1 MNCIVIYDIVE
12 DKLRNKIA
20 DVCFDFG
27 LQRIQ
32 YSAFFGE
39 LTHNQK
45 ETLFKRVKRLIGE
58 KAGNIQIYPVCE
70 KDLGLKLGYVVE
82 KENLPPLAPPIT
94 HKRGRGRP

>member
-12 DKLRNKIA
+12 DKIRNKIA
-20 DVCFDFG
+20 DICLDFG

-45 ETLFKRVKRLIGE
+45 ETLFKKIKRIIGDNE
-58 KAGNIQIYPVCE
+58 GNIQIFPVCE
-70 KDLGLKLGYVVE
+70 KDLALRLEYIKQ
-82 KENLPPLAPPIT
+82 KNSI
-94 HKRGRGRP
+94 KD